1 MCERQRG
8 SENIFLYVYTHKDGE
23 TRKENE
29 HILSQF
35 FFFSENLPTGIPE
48 CIRYR
53 KLNSDSNCYKFN
65 IRQRFRYS
73 NE

>member
-1 MCERQRG
+1 
-8 SENIFLYVYTHKDGE
+8 
-23 TRKENE
+23 
-29 HILSQF
+29 LSQF